1 MINRPENLCMA
12 PWTHTYLS
20 PQTERRLCCASR
32 EPAQNFQQ
40 YIDTAAGTGRYI
52 PITLEEHWNSEHMRS
67 VRRRM
72 MAGETLP
79 ECDVCNSKLLNTD
92 VYRTYFNRLF
102 ADKYDE
108 AMRLTRSDGFTEMK
122 PVSWDYRFSNLCNFK
137 CRMCGDM
144 LSSAWESEQR
154 QHDMIDWSNPKNHW
168 MKPEVRREISQ
179 FQDTK
184 IEAEFAEAVEQH
196 RVEEIYW
203 VGGEPLMY
211 EQHWRYMKRI
221 IELGDGPKLY
231 ARYNTNLSRIDHGG
245 VNLYHDILRHV
256 RDWQI
261 CASLDGTGATGEYN
275 RTGLDYEQWCR
286 NFAIGLDISTHR
298 RQMRIDF
305 TLTLPGL
312 LEVTNIQALAD
323 QFEVDILAK
332 VIFSFS
338 PDIVLSPLA
347 LPRSI
352 LDQRVDQL
360 ARHIRGALR
369 DTLLQ
374 LKQRPTFEQQWP
386 EQYTQALRKGKQRVL
401 RLEQIRKDR
410 FTMDDILQQDQQI
423 YDWWQNI
430 D

>member
-1 MINRPENLCMA
+1 
-12 PWTHTYLS
+12 
-20 PQTERRLCCASR
+20 
-32 EPAQNFQQ
+32 
-40 YIDTAAGTGRYI
+40 
-52 PITLEEHWNSEHMRS
+52 
-67 VRRRM
+67 
-72 MAGETLP
+72 
-79 ECDVCNSKLLNTD
+79 
-92 VYRTYFNRLF
+92 
-102 ADKYDE
+102 
-108 AMRLTRSDGFTEMK
+108 
-122 PVSWDYRFSNLCNFK
+122 
-137 CRMCGDM
+137 
-144 LSSAWESEQR
+144 
-154 QHDMIDWSNPKNHW
+154 
-168 MKPEVRREISQ
+168 
-179 FQDTK
+179 
-184 IEAEFAEAVEQH
+184 
-196 RVEEIYW
+196 
-203 VGGEPLMY
+203 
-211 EQHWRYMKRI
+211 
-221 IELGDGPKLY
+221 
-231 ARYNTNLSRIDHGG
+231 
-245 VNLYHDILRHV
+245 
-256 RDWQI
+256 
-261 CASLDGTGATGEYN
+261 
-275 RTGLDYEQWCR
+275 
-286 NFAIGLDISTHR
+286 
-298 RQMRIDF
+298 MRIDF